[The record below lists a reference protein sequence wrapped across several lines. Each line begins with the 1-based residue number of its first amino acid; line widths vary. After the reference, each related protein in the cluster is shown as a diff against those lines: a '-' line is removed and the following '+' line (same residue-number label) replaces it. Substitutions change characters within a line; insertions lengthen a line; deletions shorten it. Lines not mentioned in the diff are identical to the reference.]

1 MERRANAA
9 LAALSVAT
17 FTFVTVEVM
26 PIGLLTLIADDLGRT
41 RAEVGLLLTGYAA
54 VVVLLSVPMAA
65 LTRKM
70 PRRLLLGATL
80 GVSAAATAVSA
91 LAQNY
96 ATLLGA
102 RLVVGLTQA
111 LFWSIVAST
120 ATAMFPPSQ
129 RGRTVAR
136 MSIGASLAPVL
147 GVPLG
152 TWLGQQLGWR
162 AAFWVMA
169 VVGAATCAAVVALLP
184 AALPSGATAARAV
197 APDRRRY
204 LLLLLVTA
212 VGITG
217 AMAAQTYV
225 TPFLLDVT
233 HFAASS
239 LGPLL
244 LVSGAGGVVGTLVVA
259 RFLDRHPW
267 PALAVP
273 LALLCAMAVVLFT
286 AGTVQVLAVIALAV
300 TGAAYAAFA
309 AGVQSRVLQ
318 VAPGTTD
325 MASAGSSAAFNI
337 GISAGSFIGG
347 VIIEDVNVRTVALA
361 AAVLIAVALA
371 ALLTDPLLPH
381 PPLPDP
387 LLPDPLLPD
396 PPLPAAGPQAA
407 APEPPKAA
415 AYPEKSGHPNV

>member
-26 PIGLLTLIADDLGRT
+26 PIGLLTLIADDLGRS
-41 RAEVGLLLTGYAA
+41 RAEVGMLLTGYAA

-65 LTRKM
+65 VTRRM

-91 LAQNY
+91 VAHSY
-96 ATLLGA
+96 AMLLGA
-102 RLVVGLTQA
+102 RLVVASTQA

-120 ATAMFPPSQ
+120 ATAMFPPAQ

-136 MSIGASLAPVL
+136 LSIGAALAPVL
-147 GVPLG
+147 GVPAG

-162 AAFWVMA
+162 AAFGVMA
-169 VVGAATCAAVVALLP
+169 VIGAATCAAVVLLLP
-184 AALPSGATAARAV
+184 AALPSGAASARAV

-204 LLLLLVTA
+204 LLLLLVTTLGVA
-212 VGITG
+212 G

-233 HFAASS
+233 RFAASS

-244 LVSGAGGVVGTLVVA
+244 LVSGAGGIAGTLVVG

-273 LALLCAMAVVLFT
+273 MALLCAAAVVLY
-286 AGTVQVLAVIALAV
+286 AGGTVRVLTIVALAA

-309 AGVQSRVLQ
+309 AAVQNRVLQ
-318 VAPGTTD
+318 VAPGSTD
-325 MASAGSSAAFNI
+325 MASAGSSSSFNI
-337 GISAGSFIGG
+337 GISAGSFVGG
-347 VIIEDVNVRTVALA
+347 VIIEEVSVRAVALA
-361 AAVLIAVALA
+361 AALLIAA
-371 ALLTDPLLPH
+371 ALTALLLDPLLPRREPAPTRGQRH
-381 PPLPDP
+381 EPL
-387 LLPDPLLPD
+387 
-396 PPLPAAGPQAA
+396 
-407 APEPPKAA
+407 EAA
-415 AYPEKSGHPNV
+415 AYPEKSGNPHG

>member
-41 RAEVGLLLTGYAA
+41 RAQVGLLLTGYAA
-54 VVVLLSVPMAA
+54 VVVLLSVPMAV
-65 LTRKM
+65 LTRRM
-70 PRRLLLGATL
+70 PRRLLLGTTL

-91 LAQNY
+91 VAQNY
-96 ATLLGA
+96 VMLLVS
-102 RLVVGLTQA
+102 RLVVALTQA

-120 ATAMFPPSQ
+120 ATAMFLPTQ

-152 TWLGQQLGWR
+152 TWIGQQLGWR
-162 AAFWVMA
+162 AAFAVMA
-169 VVGAATCAAVVALLP
+169 VIGAATCAAVVALLP
-184 AALPSGATAARAV
+184 ATLPSGAASARA
-197 APDRRRY
+197 ATPDRRRY
-204 LLLLLVTA
+204 LLLLLVTTLGVA
-212 VGITG
+212 G
-217 AMAAQTYV
+217 AMTAQTYV

-233 HFAASS
+233 HFDASS

-244 LVSGAGGVVGTLVVA
+244 LVSGAGGVVGTLIVG

-273 LALLCAMAVVLFT
+273 VTLLCAAAVVLY
-286 AGTVQVLAVIALAV
+286 AGGTVQVLAIASLAT

-309 AGVQSRVLQ
+309 AASQNRVLQ
-318 VAPGTTD
+318 VAPGSTD
-325 MASAGSSAAFNI
+325 MASAGSSSAFNI
-337 GISAGSFIGG
+337 GIAAGSFVGG
-347 VIIEDVNVRTVALA
+347 LIIENNGVRTVALA
-361 AAVLIAVALA
+361 AAVLIAVALGVV
-371 ALLTDPLLPH
+371 LVDPLLSAQGTGD
-381 PPLPDP
+381 LP
-387 LLPDPLLPD
+387 
-396 PPLPAAGPQAA
+396 GNTH
-407 APEPPKAA
+407 EPIKAA
-415 AYPEKSGHPNV
+415 ACPEKSGNPNV

>member
-1 MERRANAA
+1 MEPRANAA

-41 RAEVGLLLTGYAA
+41 RTEVGLLLTGYAA
-54 VVVLLSVPMAA
+54 VVLLLSVPMAV
-65 LTRKM
+65 LTRRM

-80 GVSAAATAVSA
+80 GVAAAATAVSA
-91 LAQNY
+91 VAQGY
-96 ATLLGA
+96 AMLLGA
-102 RLVVGLTQA
+102 RLVVALTQA

-162 AAFWVMA
+162 AAFGVMA
-169 VVGAATCAAVVALLP
+169 VIGAATCVAVVALLP
-184 AALPSGATAARAV
+184 LSLPSGEASARAV

-212 VGITG
+212 LGVAG
-217 AMAAQTYV
+217 AMTAQTYV

-233 HFAASS
+233 HFDASS

-244 LVSGAGGVVGTLVVA
+244 LVSGAGGVVGTLVVG

-273 LALLCAMAVVLFT
+273 VALLCAASAVLY
-286 AGTVQVLAVIALAV
+286 AGGDVHVLAIASLAT

-309 AGVQSRVLQ
+309 AAVQNRVLQ

-325 MASAGSSAAFNI
+325 MASAGSSSSFNI
-337 GISAGSFIGG
+337 GISGGSFVGG
-347 VIIEDVNVRTVALA
+347 VIIEDLGVRTVALA
-361 AAVLIAVALA
+361 AAVLIAAALA
-371 ALLTDPLLPH
+371 VLLLDPLLSVRTGGD
-381 PPLPDP
+381 LPGNDHEP
-387 LLPDPLLPD
+387 IN
-396 PPLPAAGPQAA
+396 AA
-407 APEPPKAA
+407 AC
-415 AYPEKSGHPNV
+415 PEKSGNPNV

>member
-1 MERRANAA
+1 MERRADAA

-26 PIGLLTLIADDLGRT
+26 PIGLLTLIADDLQRS

-65 LTRKM
+65 LTRRM
-70 PRRLLLGATL
+70 PRRLLLGTTL

-91 LAQNY
+91 VASTY
-96 ATLLGA
+96 EMLLGA
-102 RLVVGLTQA
+102 RLVVALTQA
-111 LFWSIVAST
+111 LFWSIVGST
-120 ATAMFPPSQ
+120 ATAMFHPSQ

-162 AAFWVMA
+162 AAFGVMA
-169 VVGAATCAAVVALLP
+169 VIGAATCVAVVALLP
-184 AALPSGATAARAV
+184 DALPSGAASARA
-197 APDRRRY
+197 ATPDRRRY
-204 LLLLLVTA
+204 LLLLLVTTLVVA
-212 VGITG
+212 G
-217 AMAAQTYV
+217 AMTAQTYV

-233 HFAASS
+233 HFAAAS

-244 LVSGAGGVVGTLVVA
+244 LVSGAGGVVGTLVVG

-273 LALLCAMAVVLFT
+273 VALLCAAAVVQY
-286 AGTVQVLAVIALAV
+286 AGGTVPALVIVALAA

-309 AGVQSRVLQ
+309 AAVQNRVLQ
-318 VAPGTTD
+318 VAPGSTD
-325 MASAGSSAAFNI
+325 MASAGSSSSFNI
-337 GISAGSFIGG
+337 GISGGSFVGG
-347 VIIEDVNVRTVALA
+347 LIIEDVSVRAVALA
-361 AAVLIAVALA
+361 AALLIAAALA
-371 ALLTDPLLPH
+371 ALLLDPLLSAG
-381 PPLPDP
+381 DT
-387 LLPDPLLPD
+387 
-396 PPLPAAGPQAA
+396 PAGA
-407 APEPPKAA
+407 APTHEPLKATA
-415 AYPEKSGHPNV
+415 CPEKSGNPNV

>member
-1 MERRANAA
+1 MERRADAA

-26 PIGLLTLIADDLGRT
+26 PIGLLTMIADDLQRS

-54 VVVLLSVPMAA
+54 VVVLLSLPMAA
-65 LTRKM
+65 VTRRM

-80 GVSAAATAVSA
+80 GVSAAATAASA
-91 LAQNY
+91 IAETY
-96 ATLLGA
+96 AMLLGA
-102 RLVVGLTQA
+102 RLVVALTQA
-111 LFWSIVAST
+111 LFWSIVGST
-120 ATAMFPPSQ
+120 ATAMFPPSR

-162 AAFWVMA
+162 AAFAVMA
-169 VVGAATCAAVVALLP
+169 VIGAMTCVAVVALLP
-184 AALPSGATAARAV
+184 GSLPSGAASARAV

-212 VGITG
+212 LGVAG
-217 AMAAQTYV
+217 AMTAQTYV

-233 HFAASS
+233 HFDAPS

-244 LVSGAGGVVGTLVVA
+244 LVSGAGGVVGTLVVG

-273 LALLCAMAVVLFT
+273 MTLLCAAAVTLYVG
-286 AGTVQVLAVIALAV
+286 GTVRVLTVVALA
-300 TGAAYAAFA
+300 TSGAAYAAFA
-309 AGVQSRVLQ
+309 AATQNRVLQ
-318 VAPGTTD
+318 VAPGSTD
-325 MASAGSSAAFNI
+325 MASAGSSSAFNI

-347 VIIEDVNVRTVALA
+347 LIIEDLGVRIVALA
-361 AAVLIAVALA
+361 AALLIAA
-371 ALLTDPLLPH
+371 ALSALLVDPLLST
-381 PPLPDP
+381 
-387 LLPDPLLPD
+387 
-396 PPLPAAGPQAA
+396 AA
-407 APEPPKAA
+407 APAPHEPLKAA
-415 AYPEKSGHPNV
+415 ACPEKSGNPNV

>member
-26 PIGLLTLIADDLGRT
+26 PIGLLTLIADDLHRT

-54 VVVLLSVPMAA
+54 VVVLLSLPMAA
-65 LTRKM
+65 LTRRM
-70 PRRLLLGATL
+70 PRRLLLGSTL

-91 LAQNY
+91 VADSY
-96 ATLLGA
+96 GMLLGA
-102 RLVVGLTQA
+102 RLVVALTQA
-111 LFWSIVAST
+111 LFWSIVGST
-120 ATAMFPPSQ
+120 ATAMFPASQ

-162 AAFWVMA
+162 AAFGVMA
-169 VVGAATCAAVVALLP
+169 VIGAATCVAVVTLLP
-184 AALPSGATAARAV
+184 GSLPSGAASARAV

-212 VGITG
+212 LGVAG
-217 AMAAQTYV
+217 AMTAQTYV

-244 LVSGAGGVVGTLVVA
+244 LVSGAGGVVGTLVVG

-273 LALLCAMAVVLFT
+273 MSLLCAAAVVLY
-286 AGTVQVLAVIALAV
+286 AGGTVRVLAIVALA
-300 TGAAYAAFA
+300 TSGAAYAAFA
-309 AGVQSRVLQ
+309 AATQNRVLQ
-318 VAPGTTD
+318 VAPGSTD
-325 MASAGSSAAFNI
+325 MASAGSSSAFNI
-337 GISAGSFIGG
+337 GISGGSFVGG
-347 VIIEDVNVRTVALA
+347 VIIENIDVRAVALA
-361 AAVLIAVALA
+361 AALLIAA
-371 ALLTDPLLPH
+371 ALSVLLLDPLLSAT
-381 PPLPDP
+381 
-387 LLPDPLLPD
+387 
-396 PPLPAAGPQAA
+396 AATTGAA
-407 APEPPKAA
+407 AEHEPVKAA
-415 AYPEKSGHPNV
+415 ACPEKSGNPNV